1 MQLSIEIDE
10 FFLSGNSFKSCGN
23 SSVFSCVSC
32 GSLCSHC
39 QKICFHVKNNEVSSS
54 ILLAHNSKSEF
65 IKQESTTNDT
75 DSIGSDII
83 PQPKRQRKF
92 VSLLCCIITQA
103 LDNRATLLQR
113 KITSAVSLQ
122 EFIQHYRI
130 F

>member
-10 FFLSGNSFKSCGN
+10 LFLSGNSCKSCGN
-23 SSVFSCVSC
+23 SSV

-75 DSIGSDII
+75 DSIGSDIT

-103 LDNRATLLQR
+103 LDNIVYRATLLQR

-122 EFIQHYRI
+122 EFIQHY
-130 F
+130 